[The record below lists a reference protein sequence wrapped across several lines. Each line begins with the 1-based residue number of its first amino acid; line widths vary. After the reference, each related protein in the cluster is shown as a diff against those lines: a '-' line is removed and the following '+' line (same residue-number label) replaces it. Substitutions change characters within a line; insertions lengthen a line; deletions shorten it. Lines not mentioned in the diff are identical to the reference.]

1 MRNAMKSRLCNFLQ
15 FDASKYNVLI
25 VEDSKSVSNMIN
37 TTFVE
42 AKFKTLVAFT
52 LSQAREYIEKE
63 AIDFII
69 LDMNFPDGNGYEIIK
84 QLQKSHIKIF
94 VLTSQTD
101 LQLKEVSYS
110 YGIMDYIN
118 KDKDFL
124 FKISQLP
131 SLIEQIEKNK
141 LHTILVIDDSLVVRE
156 QLKDLFENRNY
167 QVIACS
173 NTKDSLEIMSTTS
186 VCLLLLDLE
195 LQECNG
201 YNFLVKHRNYILE
214 TLNISVMFIT
224 GNISPNLLRDAN
236 RLGVEEIIK
245 KPYII
250 EELILKVEKSLL
262 NKEKSKAL
270 DCSNQLLTQ
279 YKQTVDSSSI
289 VSKTDSKGII
299 TYVNEAFCEISG
311 YKEEEL
317 LGKPHN
323 IVRHPDMD
331 ALIFHNLWETIKE
344 YKKPWKGKVK
354 NQKKDGS
361 AYWVQTIINPIF
373 DFNGEILEYIG
384 IRNDIT
390 ELEMTKEYFKKQFNI
405 TQDNYKEV
413 INLSKLYENA
423 MEESNIILRFDLN
436 KKITY
441 ANNHFYKISGYTKEE
456 LIGQPYDFI
465 KRQDSVS
472 EDEVNTIWATVEVGN
487 IWKGQV
493 CNISKSGNNYFS
505 LATFVPIKNAKG
517 EILEYMSIRKDI
529 TEVIELHN
537 ELENTQR
544 EIVYKMGEIGETRS
558 KETGNHV
565 KRVAEYSKL
574 LASLYG
580 LSEKEMNI
588 LFIASPMHDIG
599 KVGIEDSILNKPAK
613 LSYDEYE
620 VMKNHATI
628 GYEIL
633 KDSTRDILK
642 AAAIVAYEHHEKW
655 DGTGYPRG
663 LKEDSIHIFGRITA
677 LADVFDALSHN
688 RVYKPA
694 WETKK
699 ILTLIQEEKSKHFD
713 PHLVNLFM
721 ENFEKFEAIKEQYN
735 D

>member
-1 MRNAMKSRLCNFLQ
+1 MKVRLCSFLE
-15 FDASKYNVLI
+15 FDFVAVKYNVLI
-25 VEDSKSVSNMIN
+25 VEDSKSISNIIHKTFQEAQFN
-37 TTFVE
+37 TFIV
-42 AKFKTLVAFT
+42 
-52 LSQAREYIEKE
+52 LSLKQAREHLETKK
-63 AIDFII
+63 IDFII
-69 LDMNFPDGNGYEIIK
+69 LDMNLPDGNGYEIIK
-84 QLQKSHIKIF
+84 QLQKSPIKIF

-118 KDKDFL
+118 KDKDFI

-131 SLIEQIEKNK
+131 SLIQQIEKNK
-141 LHTILVIDDSLVVRE
+141 LHTILVLDDSLVVRE
-156 QLKDLFENRNY
+156 QIKDILENRNY
-167 QVIACS
+167 QVITCS
-173 NTKDSLEIMSTTS
+173 NTKDALEIMSTTS
-186 VCLLLLDLE
+186 ICLLLLDLE

-201 YNFLVKHRNYILE
+201 YDFLVKHRNYILE

-224 GNISPNLLRDAN
+224 GNITPNLLRDSN

-250 EELILKVEKSLL
+250 EELILKIEKSLL
-262 NKEKSKAL
+262 IKEKSKAL
-270 DCSNQLLTQ
+270 DCSNQLLSQ

-299 TYVNEAFCEISG
+299 TYVNEAFCTISG
-311 YKEEEL
+311 YTSDEL

-331 ALIFHNLWETIKE
+331 SLIFQNLWETIKE

-373 DFNGEILEYIG
+373 NYNGEILEYIG

-390 ELEMTKEYFKKQFNI
+390 EMETTKEYFKNQFNI
-405 TQDNYKEV
+405 TKESYKEV

-423 MEESNIILRFDLN
+423 IEESNIILRFDLN
-436 KKITY
+436 RKITY
-441 ANNHFYKISGYTKEE
+441 ANKHFYKISGYTKEE
-456 LIGQPYDFI
+456 LIGQSYDFI
-465 KRQDSVS
+465 KRQEDVS
-472 EDEVNTIWATVEVGN
+472 DDEITHIWKTVEAGN

-493 CNISKSGNNYFS
+493 RNISKTGDNYFS

-529 TEVIELHN
+529 TDVIELHK
-537 ELENTQR
+537 ELEDTQR
-544 EIVYKMGEIGETRS
+544 EIVYKMGEIGEKRS

-580 LSEKEMNI
+580 LSEKDINI

-599 KVGIEDSILNKPAK
+599 KVGIADSLLNKPAK
-613 LSYDEYE
+613 LTNEEYE
-620 VMKNHATI
+620 IMKNHASL
-628 GYEIL
+628 GFEIL
-633 KDSTRDILK
+633 KNSKREVLQ
-642 AAAIVAYEHHEKW
+642 AAAIVAHEHHEKY

-663 LKEDSIHIFGRITA
+663 LKGDSIHIFGRITA
-677 LADVFDALSHN
+677 IADVFDALSYD

-694 WETKK
+694 WK
-699 ILTLIQEEKSKHFD
+699 IEEIIKLFEEEKGKHFD
-713 PHLVNLFM
+713 PDLIDLFM
-721 ENFEKFEAIKEQYN
+721 NNIEKFKEIKERYK